1 MGKPRI
7 HPYISENV
15 YAKLAAAA
23 KKPDLSESQV
33 VEAAL
38 AAFFSYD
45 VDDARD
51 AAIIRRLDRMTRQFG
66 RIERD
71 HMILGETL
79 ALFIRTY
86 LTVTPPVPEQDKAAA
101 RAKGAERF
109 EIFIEQ
115 LGRQLAAGKR
125 AFENAFDEITP
136 SAEEFFTAED
146 IAAMKES
153 GAGRAKE
160 AVDA

>member
-7 HPYISENV
+7 HPYISEAV

-23 KKPDLSESQV
+23 KKPDLSESEIV
-33 VEAAL
+33 DAAL

-45 VDDARD
+45 VDDSRD

-71 HMILGETL
+71 HMILTETL

-86 LTVTPPVPEQDKAAA
+86 LSVTPPVPAQDKAAA
-101 RAKGAERF
+101 RAKGSERF
-109 EIFIEQ
+109 DIFVDQ
-115 LGRQLAAGKR
+115 LGRQLAAGRR
-125 AFENAFDEITP
+125 AMQAAFDEIAP
-136 SAEEFFTAED
+136 EAEEFFTSDD
-146 IAAMKES
+146 IAALKKQS
-153 GAGRAKE
+153 AGLAKGT
-160 AVDA
+160 ADA